1 MHQSSRAAQRVDD
14 SDNREVAIEN
24 IGRVFQVGD
33 GIAKLQTYGQQY
45 IRCENELIQ
54 ERKKRTK
61 CNELSV

>member
-1 MHQSSRAAQRVDD
+1 VDD